1 MTNVKDYLKERQ
13 TIRMKKF
20 IVGLL
25 MTAMI
30 CSVTAC
36 GGKNQAV
43 GNTDT
48 SAANETSAVQEE
60 GSAAE
65 ETNKEAEAAY
75 VPGQWDGEV
84 YTNTSLGMSL
94 TLPEGWQIGTQE
106 EIDAVENAG
115 QQVTG
120 STDSSSD
127 VSNYELYIYNPNTGS
142 AIAMMTEDLAV
153 FGDVTAQEYAQTL
166 SEQLVSYQDQGIA
179 YNLNPIGTK
188 MIGKTEFV
196 SFDGMAEYQSN
207 NIYQCYAI
215 AEKGGCMITMII
227 TGPSEA
233 GQAECENVL
242 ASIQAT
248 E

>member
-1 MTNVKDYLKERQ
+1 
-13 TIRMKKF
+13 MKKI

-25 MTAMI
+25 MTTMI
-30 CSVTAC
+30 CSLAAC
-36 GGKNQAV
+36 GGKNQTGA
-43 GNTDT
+43 NTDT
-48 SAANETSAVQEE
+48 SAANETSVLQEE
-60 GSAAE
+60 GSVSAE
-65 ETNKEAEAAY
+65 AEKEEAAY

-94 TLPEGWQIGTQE
+94 TLPDGWQIGTQE

-120 STDSSSD
+120 NESTPD
-127 VSNYELYIYNPNTGS
+127 VSTYELYIYNPNTGS
-142 AIAMMTEDLAV
+142 AIAMMTEDLAA
-153 FGDVTAQEYAQTL
+153 FGDVTAQQYAETL
-166 SEQLVSYQDQGIA
+166 SEQLLSYQDQGIT
-179 YNLNPIGTK
+179 YSLNPIGTK

-196 SFDGMAEYQSN
+196 SFDGTAEYQSN

-215 AEKGGCMITMII
+215 AENGGCMITMII

-233 GQAECENVL
+233 GQAECENVI

>member
-1 MTNVKDYLKERQ
+1 
-13 TIRMKKF
+13 MKKF

-30 CSVTAC
+30 CSLAAC
-36 GGKNQAV
+36 GGKNQTGA
-43 GNTDT
+43 NTDT
-48 SAANETSAVQEE
+48 SAGNETSVLQEE
-60 GSAAE
+60 GSTSAE
-65 ETNKEAEAAY
+65 AEKKEAAY

-94 TLPEGWQIGTQE
+94 TLPDGWKIGTQDD
-106 EIDAVENAG
+106 INAVENAG

-120 STDSSSD
+120 NADKSGD

-142 AIAMMTEDLAV
+142 TIALMTEDLEV
-153 FGDVTAQEYAQTL
+153 FGNVTAQQYAETL
-166 SEQLVSYQDQGIA
+166 SDQLLSYQDQGIS
-179 YNLNPIGTK
+179 YSLNPISTK

-196 SFDGMAEYQSN
+196 TFDGTAEYQSN

-215 AEKGGCMITMII
+215 AENGGCMITMII
-227 TGPSEA
+227 TGPAEA
-233 GQAECENVL
+233 GQTECENVI

>member
-1 MTNVKDYLKERQ
+1 
-13 TIRMKKF
+13 MKKI

-30 CSVTAC
+30 CSLAAC
-36 GGKNQAV
+36 GGKNQTGA
-43 GNTDT
+43 NTDT
-48 SAANETSAVQEE
+48 SAANETSVLQEE
-60 GSAAE
+60 GSTSAE
-65 ETNKEAEAAY
+65 VEKEEAAY
-75 VPGQWDGEV
+75 VPGQWDGVV

-94 TLPEGWQIGTQE
+94 TLPDGWQIGTQE

-120 STDSSSD
+120 NESTPD
-127 VSNYELYIYNPNTGS
+127 VSTYELYIYNPNTGS
-142 AIAMMTEDLAV
+142 AIAMMTEDLAA
-153 FGDVTAQEYAQTL
+153 FGDVTAQQYAETL
-166 SEQLVSYQDQGIA
+166 SEQLLSYQDQGIT
-179 YNLNPIGTK
+179 YSLNPIGTK

-196 SFDGMAEYQSN
+196 SFDGTAEYQSN

-215 AEKGGCMITMII
+215 AENGGRMITMII

-233 GQAECENVL
+233 GQAECENVI

>member
-1 MTNVKDYLKERQ
+1 
-13 TIRMKKF
+13 MKKI

-30 CSVTAC
+30 CSLAAC
-36 GGKNQAV
+36 GGKNQTGA
-43 GNTDT
+43 NTDT
-48 SAANETSAVQEE
+48 SAANETSVLQEE
-60 GSAAE
+60 GITSAEAE
-65 ETNKEAEAAY
+65 KEEAAY
-75 VPGQWDGEV
+75 VPGQWDGVV

-94 TLPEGWQIGTQE
+94 TLPDGWQIGTQE
-106 EIDAVENAG
+106 DIDAVENAG

-120 STDSSSD
+120 NESTPD
-127 VSNYELYIYNPNTGS
+127 VSTYELYIYNPNTGS
-142 AIAMMTEDLAV
+142 AIAMMTENLAA
-153 FGDVTAQEYAQTL
+153 FGDVTAQQYAETL
-166 SEQLVSYQDQGIA
+166 SEQLLSYQDQGIA
-179 YNLNPIGTK
+179 YSLNPIGTK

-196 SFDGMAEYQSN
+196 SFDGTAEYQSN

-215 AEKGGCMITMII
+215 AENGGCMITMII

-233 GQAECENVL
+233 GQAECENVI

>member
-1 MTNVKDYLKERQ
+1 
-13 TIRMKKF
+13 MKKI

-30 CSVTAC
+30 CSLAAC
-36 GGKNQAV
+36 GGKNQTGA
-43 GNTDT
+43 NTDT
-48 SAANETSAVQEE
+48 SAVNETSVLQEE
-60 GSAAE
+60 GSTSAE
-65 ETNKEAEAAY
+65 AEKEEAAY
-75 VPGQWDGEV
+75 VPGQWDGVV

-94 TLPEGWQIGTQE
+94 TLPDGWQIGTQD

-120 STDSSSD
+120 NEGTPD
-127 VSNYELYIYNPNTGS
+127 VSTYEIYIYNPNTGS
-142 AIAMMTEDLAV
+142 AIAMMTEDLAA
-153 FGDVTAQEYAQTL
+153 FGDVTAQQYAETL
-166 SEQLVSYQDQGIA
+166 SEQLLSYQDQGIA
-179 YNLNPIGTK
+179 YSLNPIGTK
-188 MIGKTEFV
+188 TIGKTEFV
-196 SFDGMAEYQSN
+196 SFDGSAEYQSN

-215 AEKGGCMITMII
+215 AENGGCMITMII

-233 GQAECENVL
+233 GQAECENVI

>member
-1 MTNVKDYLKERQ
+1 
-13 TIRMKKF
+13 MKKF

-30 CSVTAC
+30 CSLAAC
-36 GGKNQAV
+36 GGKNQTGA
-43 GNTDT
+43 NTDA
-48 SAANETSAVQEE
+48 SAAGETSALQET
-60 GSAAE
+60 GSTSADAE
-65 ETNKEAEAAY
+65 KEEAAY
-75 VPGQWDGEV
+75 VPGQWNGEV

-120 STDSSSD
+120 NTDSSSD

-142 AIAMMTEDLAV
+142 AIAMMTENLAV
-153 FGDVTAQEYAQTL
+153 FGDVTAQQYAETL
-166 SEQLVSYQDQGIA
+166 SEQLLSYQDQGIT
-179 YNLNPIGTK
+179 YSLNPISTK
-188 MIGKTEFV
+188 TIGKTEFV
-196 SFDGMAEYQSN
+196 SFDGIADYQSN

-215 AEKGGCMITMII
+215 AENGGCMITMII
-227 TGPSEA
+227 TGPSDT
-233 GQAECENVL
+233 GQTECENVI

>member
-1 MTNVKDYLKERQ
+1 
-13 TIRMKKF
+13 MKKI

-30 CSVTAC
+30 CSLAAC
-36 GGKNQAV
+36 GGKNQSGA
-43 GNTDT
+43 NTDT
-48 SAANETSAVQEE
+48 STVNETSAKEE
-60 GSAAE
+60 DGSVSAE
-65 ETNKEAEAAY
+65 VEKEEPAY
-75 VPGQWDGEV
+75 EPGQWAGMV

-94 TLPEGWQIGTQE
+94 TLPDGWQIGTQE

-115 QQVTG
+115 QQITG
-120 STDSSSD
+120 NTESSQD

-142 AIAMMTEDLAV
+142 AIAMMTEDLSI
-153 FGDVTAQEYAQTL
+153 FGDVTAQQYAQTL
-166 SEQLVSYQDQGIA
+166 SEQLLNYQNQGIV

-215 AEKGGCMITMII
+215 TEKGDCMVTMII

-242 ASIQAT
+242 ASIQT
-248 E
+248 VE

>member
-1 MTNVKDYLKERQ
+1 
-13 TIRMKKF
+13 MKKI

-30 CSVTAC
+30 CSLAAC
-36 GGKNQAV
+36 GGKNQTGA
-43 GNTDT
+43 NTDT
-48 SAANETSAVQEE
+48 SAANETSVLQEE
-60 GSAAE
+60 GSTSAE
-65 ETNKEAEAAY
+65 AEKEEAAY
-75 VPGQWDGEV
+75 VPGQWDGVV

-94 TLPEGWQIGTQE
+94 TLPDGWQIGTQE

-120 STDSSSD
+120 NESTPD
-127 VSNYELYIYNPNTGS
+127 VSTYELYIYNPNTGS
-142 AIAMMTEDLAV
+142 AIAMMTENLAA
-153 FGDVTAQEYAQTL
+153 FGDVTAQQYAETL
-166 SEQLVSYQDQGIA
+166 SEQLLSYQDQGIA
-179 YNLNPIGTK
+179 YSLNPIGTK

-196 SFDGMAEYQSN
+196 SFDGTAEYQSN

-215 AEKGGCMITMII
+215 AENGGCMITMII

-233 GQAECENVL
+233 GQAECENVI

>member
-1 MTNVKDYLKERQ
+1 
-13 TIRMKKF
+13 MKKI

-30 CSVTAC
+30 CSQAAC
-36 GGKNQAV
+36 GGMNQTGA
-43 GNTDT
+43 NTDT
-48 SAANETSAVQEE
+48 SAANETSVLQEE
-60 GSAAE
+60 GSTSAE
-65 ETNKEAEAAY
+65 AEKEEAAY
-75 VPGQWDGEV
+75 MPGQWDGVV

-94 TLPEGWQIGTQE
+94 TLPDGWQIGTQE

-120 STDSSSD
+120 NESTPD
-127 VSNYELYIYNPNTGS
+127 VSTYELNIYNPNTGS
-142 AIAMMTEDLAV
+142 AIAMMTEDLSA
-153 FGDVTAQEYAQTL
+153 FGDVTAQQYAKTL
-166 SEQLVSYQDQGIA
+166 SEQLLSYQDQGIT
-179 YNLNPIGTK
+179 YSLNPIGTK

-196 SFDGMAEYQSN
+196 SFDGTAEYQSN

-215 AEKGGCMITMII
+215 AENGGCMITMII

-233 GQAECENVL
+233 GQAECENVI

>member
-1 MTNVKDYLKERQ
+1 
-13 TIRMKKF
+13 
-20 IVGLL
+20 

-30 CSVTAC
+30 CSLVAC
-36 GGKNQAV
+36 GGKGQTGA
-43 GNTDT
+43 NTDT
-48 SAANETSAVQEE
+48 SAAGEISAMQEERSTSAD
-60 GSAAE
+60 AE
-65 ETNKEAEAAY
+65 KEEAAY
-75 VPGQWDGEV
+75 EPGQWNGEV
-84 YTNTSLGMSL
+84 YTNSSLGMSL

-120 STDSSSD
+120 NTDSSSD

-142 AIAMMTEDLAV
+142 AIAMMTENLAD
-153 FGDVTAQEYAQTL
+153 FGEVTAQQYAETL
-166 SEQLVSYQDQGIA
+166 SEQLLSYQDQGIA

-188 MIGKTEFV
+188 TIGTTEFV
-196 SFDGMAEYQSN
+196 SFDGTAEYQSN

-215 AEKGGCMITMII
+215 AENGGCMITMII

-233 GQAECENVL
+233 GQAECENVI